1 MADIPYYFKRKY
13 RKGNSES
20 SEDSLKS
27 PEDKKAR
34 TIRSPGSESDDILEA
49 LDMAEGVMPK
59 IELILSRLAILE
71 DKMDGIEKHMRN
83 VDERVSRL
91 YEKVSTLELCLN
103 GHDELVRSV
112 EAKVTSYIAD
122 ADKMKSDISTLN
134 KNVKSAE
141 EKILNYEADVAK
153 ANGEMASLRK
163 QLQYME
169 TYQRRENLRFY
180 GIPEQSEG
188 KENSREVLVD
198 FFKNN
203 LGIDDAESIELQRVH
218 RIGKYDSE
226 QTKPRQMI
234 ARFLRY
240 PEREEVFSKAGRLKG
255 TGLGISADLPKSI
268 VEARKKLISKFKAA
282 KKDGK
287 TAFFSRAEP
296 DKLYINGVLI
306 SP

>member
-1 MADIPYYFKRKY
+1 MADISYYFKRKY

-141 EKILNYEADVAK
+141 EKN
-153 ANGEMASLRK
+153 SQLRS
-163 QLQYME
+163 
-169 TYQRRENLRFY
+169 RR
-180 GIPEQSEG
+180 G
-188 KENSREVLVD
+188 K
-198 FFKNN
+198 
-203 LGIDDAESIELQRVH
+203 
-218 RIGKYDSE
+218 SE
-226 QTKPRQMI
+226 QWDGIFTQTI
-234 ARFLRY
+234 AIY
-240 PEREEVFSKAGRLKG
+240 GNVSEKG
-255 TGLGISADLPKSI
+255 KST
-268 VEARKKLISKFKAA
+268 VLWH
-282 KKDGK
+282 
-287 TAFFSRAEP
+287 TRAVW
-296 DKLYINGVLI
+296 G
-306 SP
+306 

>member
-1 MADIPYYFKRKY
+1 MSF
-13 RKGNSES
+13 
-20 SEDSLKS
+20 
-27 PEDKKAR
+27 
-34 TIRSPGSESDDILEA
+34 TGSYTEVKPDILEA
-49 LDMAEGVMPK
+49 LDMAEGVMSK
-59 IELILSRLAILE
+59 IELILSKLAILE
-71 DKMDGIEKHMRN
+71 DKMDGIEKHMCN
-83 VDERVSRL
+83 VDETVSRL
-91 YEKVSTLELCLN
+91 QEKVSTLELCLN

-141 EKILNYEADVAK
+141 AK

-180 GIPEQSEG
+180 GIPEQTEG
-188 KENSREVLVD
+188 KENPREVLVD

-218 RIGKYDSE
+218 RIGKYDPE

-255 TGLGISADLPKSI
+255 T
-268 VEARKKLISKFKAA
+268 
-282 KKDGK
+282 
-287 TAFFSRAEP
+287 
-296 DKLYINGVLI
+296 
-306 SP
+306 

>member
-1 MADIPYYFKRKY
+1 
-13 RKGNSES
+13 
-20 SEDSLKS
+20 
-27 PEDKKAR
+27 
-34 TIRSPGSESDDILEA
+34 
-49 LDMAEGVMPK
+49 MAEGVMPK
-59 IELILSRLAILE
+59 IELILSKLAILE
-71 DKMDGIEKHMRN
+71 DKMDGIEKHMCN
-83 VDERVSRL
+83 VDETVSRL
-91 YEKVSTLELCLN
+91 QEKVSTLELCLN

-268 VEARKKLISKFKAA
+268 VEARKKLINKFKAA

-296 DKLYINGVLI
+296 DKLYIDGVLI